1 MKQMIRLSAKKLV
14 QTYVIYGSVNDN
26 VVSMLARNGYKTP
39 LPADIVD
46 AIERVKS
53 LHQQRRE
60 LSAQL
65 MRLKD
70 MKRRNRGWM
79 PSHTTTCDDS
89 YQDLLE
95 LSWEI
100 RDIENNLNE
109 LNTEIN
115 RLKYIAKL

>member
-1 MKQMIRLSAKKLV
+1 MSAKELV

-26 VVSMLARNGYKTP
+26 VASMLARNGYVSQ
-39 LPADIVD
+39 LPTYIID
-46 AIERVKS
+46 AIEGLKS

-60 LSAQL
+60 LYDQL
-65 MRLKD
+65 IRLKD
-70 MKRRNRGWM
+70 MKRRNRGWL

-89 YQDLLE
+89 YQERLE

-100 RDIENNLNE
+100 RDIESNLNE

-115 RLKYIAKL
+115 RLKSIAKL

>member
-1 MKQMIRLSAKKLV
+1 MKQVIRLSAKELV

-26 VVSMLARNGYKTP
+26 VASMLARNGYVSQ
-39 LPADIVD
+39 LPTYIID
-46 AIERVKS
+46 AIEGLKS

-60 LSAQL
+60 LYDQL
-65 MRLKD
+65 IRLKD
-70 MKRRNRGWM
+70 MKRRNRGWL

-89 YQDLLE
+89 YQERLE

-100 RDIENNLNE
+100 RDIESNLNE

-115 RLKYIAKL
+115 RLKSIAKL